1 MPDIKRASA
10 SIHRTVCV
18 GPTFLLPALLFAGFL
33 PGSATRACF
42 PIRVA
47 QRVRFQTSPSH
58 RLPSSGRTGCPASN
72 QSIASI
78 WSRFCTCSTKSPGGH
93 SRVNDVRSAAA
104 SKSTARARSTMLRT
118 GDGQGRGLSQDGVQQ
133 RAPASSMITNRWA
146 FHDFPSAGRL
156 LLVRVLGLRVVGQVI
171 GKQVKMCDKQS
182 LDHLIQMSAS
192 DQDFSA
198 L

>member
-1 MPDIKRASA
+1 MHSQDGLR
-10 SIHRTVCV
+10 RTH
-18 GPTFLLPALLFAGFL
+18 LFAPCTLVCWFL
-33 PGSATRACF
+33 AWISYSRRLPNPGRAAC
-42 PIRVA
+42 PVSNYC
-47 QRVRFQTSPSH
+47 SPSH

-133 RAPASSMITNRWA
+133 RAPASSMITNRWDFPA

-182 LDHLIQMSAS
+182 LDHLIQMPAS